1 MTKQQLEERRRS
13 RSCNDSINKPKTNR
27 IRQPTNEST
36 DQKPKK
42 PASPIINQIKP
53 RPRSGERVPMLP
65 MYTGEY
71 LIICCLLITVGYWFQ
86 MVTYLFTLL
95 IFDKIMYIGVKFV
108 PKIHSHKFGETSGYA
123 PLIQPSQNQLTLP
136 LEDVL
141 KQRPVCLQKRNISN
155 IKLDLNKKPL
165 LANRSVTG
173 KSASFKYNVNN
184 TSQHQPKPE
193 TSSNNVSLVK
203 GSASDHNLNQSA
215 NTSVSNANSSRMRK
229 NSDSKQTSNGF
240 LHTELRALKR
250 NEYDQSMKEKEKIAN
265 QMKHDLDVEKLKKQQ
280 EEIQKIRM
288 ARTFRSNPI
297 KHYKP
302 VDLKPSEKALT
313 EPKSPNMSMST
324 TKVNSSTLS
333 KNDSFNVRT
342 FSSLVDVP
350 ATGTKTN
357 NSNLF
362 RSNSLLRNSELN
374 KHRNLTVSHD
384 DIRF

>member
-1 MTKQQLEERRRS
+1 
-13 RSCNDSINKPKTNR
+13 
-27 IRQPTNEST
+27 
-36 DQKPKK
+36 
-42 PASPIINQIKP
+42 
-53 RPRSGERVPMLP
+53 
-65 MYTGEY
+65 
-71 LIICCLLITVGYWFQ
+71 
-86 MVTYLFTLL
+86 
-95 IFDKIMYIGVKFV
+95 MYIGVKFV

-123 PLIQPSQNQLTLP
+123 PLIQPTQNQLTLP

-350 ATGTKTN
+350 LTGIKTN